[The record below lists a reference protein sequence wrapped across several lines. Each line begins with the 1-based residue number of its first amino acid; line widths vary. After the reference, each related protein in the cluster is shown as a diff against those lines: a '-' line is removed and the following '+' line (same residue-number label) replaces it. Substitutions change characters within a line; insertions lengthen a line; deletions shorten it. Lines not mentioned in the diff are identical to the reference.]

1 MSDLGT
7 PNPSAKPQANNLAWL
22 LVVFCFPVKAELY
35 GLGQAAGWALL
46 YSQSNQGT
54 VALLISP
61 ASC

>member
-7 PNPSAKPQANNLAWL
+7 PSPSAKPQANNLAWV
-22 LVVFCFPVKAELY
+22 LVVFCFPELY

-46 YSQSNQGT
+46 YSQSNQRT